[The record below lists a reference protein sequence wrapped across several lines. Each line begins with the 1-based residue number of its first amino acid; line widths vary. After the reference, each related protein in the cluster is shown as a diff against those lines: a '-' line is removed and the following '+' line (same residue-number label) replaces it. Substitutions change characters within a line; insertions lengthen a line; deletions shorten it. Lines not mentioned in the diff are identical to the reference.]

1 MKKVASSTF
10 AILILWLGAAGP
22 AFSGNPSMLAY
33 QSFGQDGRSLTDP
46 TPSRQQTPIECRG
59 IPLGNFV
66 PGKSPVPSFW
76 NTLSLVLR
84 DRGFSTSQV
93 KKVQEMFG
101 HLDAVALQSL
111 ASDQLLPAM
120 TGHTMS
126 EKQQKTEVLLAAAED
141 VESCLTALAL
151 AKT

>member
-1 MKKVASSTF
+1 MAE
-10 AILILWLGAAGP
+10 
-22 AFSGNPSMLAY
+22 N
-33 QSFGQDGRSLTDP
+33 QSFDRDGKSLINP
-46 TPSRQQTPIECRG
+46 TPSRQQTPTECRD
-59 IPLGNFV
+59 IPLGNFM

-84 DRGFSTSQV
+84 DRGFPTSQV

-101 HLDAVALQSL
+101 HLDAMALQNL
-111 ASDQLLPAM
+111 AENGLLPAM
-120 TGHTMS
+120 TGRTVS
-126 EKQQKTEVLLAAAED
+126 VKREKTGVLLAAAGD

>member
-1 MKKVASSTF
+1 MKVATNSTF
-10 AILILWLGAAGP
+10 AILLLWLGAGGP
-22 AFSGNPSMLAY
+22 AFSGNPSMVEN
-33 QSFGQDGRSLTDP
+33 QSFNRDGKSLIDP
-46 TPSRQQTPIECRG
+46 TPSRQQTPTECRG

-120 TGHTMS
+120 TGHTQS
-126 EKQQKTEVLLAAAED
+126 EKQQKGDVLLAAAGD

>member
-1 MKKVASSTF
+1 MKEVTNSTF
-10 AILILWLGAAGP
+10 AILLLWLGAGGP
-22 AFSGNPSMLAY
+22 AFSGNPAMVEN
-33 QSFGQDGRSLTDP
+33 QSFDGRTLIAP
-46 TPSRQQTPIECRG
+46 TPSRQQTPTECRG

-84 DRGFSTSQV
+84 ERGFSTSQV

-101 HLDAVALQSL
+101 HLDAVALQNL

-120 TGHTMS
+120 TGHTQS
-126 EKQQKTEVLLAAAED
+126 EKQQKAGVLLAAAGD